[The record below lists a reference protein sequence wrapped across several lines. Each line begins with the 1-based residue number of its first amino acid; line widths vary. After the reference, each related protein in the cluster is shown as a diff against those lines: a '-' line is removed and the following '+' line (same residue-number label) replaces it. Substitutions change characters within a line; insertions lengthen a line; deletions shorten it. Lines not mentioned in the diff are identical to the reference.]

1 LERSAVALTK
11 TSLDAWEYGHYFAFV
26 ARRDKNVTVRCKLC
40 PGQKHLSTSVNST
53 SNLSKHLERQ
63 HGSTKLVSKNIRG
76 EREDGTVTAPTPKQ
90 PRLNFQQPQVTTK
103 AELNRLVASFIVED
117 MLPIS
122 TVESPSFRNIL
133 RRIPGSGSERLP
145 SDSKTFANYL
155 DQCYEKMETQ
165 LKQTFERL
173 EFVSTTAD
181 IWTTCNKSFL
191 GMTCHWIDPDNFQ
204 REKAAIA
211 CKRIKGRHT
220 YDVVASEI
228 EQGHSSYG
236 LAHKVT
242 ATVTDNGS
250 NFVKAFKMSECQ
262 ATAFDGEE
270 EEMDDGDQE
279 PVFTDMEDVL
289 CSGDDTEGQFSLPPH
304 FRCASH
310 TLNLISTNDV
320 NKWFTANSESKA
332 MYRSATAKCSALW
345 TKASALLWNSFHD
358 ALSRIIALPLHTLN
372 SLCSR
377 LEIKA
382 FTEKEYQFLR
392 EYCAVMKPIT
402 VALDILQGEDH
413 CYYGALLP
421 TLESLMSRTVA
432 LKPGLSRMTAGL
444 ADAIAIKTRFG
455 SVMDSKEAL
464 LAACTLPKFKLRW
477 LKEENRREVLRTLL
491 TADVSD
497 FFDFGEEDDVTPY
510 DSETEV
516 IDFLKS
522 GSEMEVLNR
531 FPTIKTLFMRYNT
544 AIPSSAPVERLFSRG
559 SLVLSPRRNRLS
571 DKRFER
577 VLLMRYNHF
586 FDKCVN

>member
-1 LERSAVALTK
+1 M
-11 TSLDAWEYGHYFAFV
+11 
-26 ARRDKNVTVRCKLC
+26 
-40 PGQKHLSTSVNST
+40 
-53 SNLSKHLERQ
+53 
-63 HGSTKLVSKNIRG
+63 
-76 EREDGTVTAPTPKQ
+76 REDGTVTAPTPKQ

-345 TKASALLWNSFHD
+345 TKASFVVPTSTRWNSFHD

-444 ADAIAIKTRFG
+444 ADAI
-455 SVMDSKEAL
+455 VEAGL
-464 LAACTLPKFKLRW
+464 FYISMHATLNANLVS
-477 LKEENRREVLRTLL
+477 NSS
-491 TADVSD
+491 VSD